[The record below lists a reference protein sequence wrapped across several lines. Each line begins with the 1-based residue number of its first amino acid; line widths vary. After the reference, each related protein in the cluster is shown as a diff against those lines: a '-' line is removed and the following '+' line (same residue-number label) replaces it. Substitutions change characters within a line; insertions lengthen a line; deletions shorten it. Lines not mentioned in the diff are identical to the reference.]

1 MPALAPRFF
10 YLPFTLKVYT
20 SLTGSAARPSVQR
33 TMHGAPDIVKRSMP
47 LNNKLLRAA
56 LISAALALMAHMSCY
71 GSAPGFDLHAHAR
84 ADAAPLADTTSAAA
98 LPDADAGSDDS
109 AAPAGS
115 SSSVDAATASD
126 DALPDADNGNYD
138 NATPTDSAG
147 SSGAPGNAATASPD
161 ALPDASAANT
171 NAFPSA
177 NPSSTASA
185 PSSDVQRVYA
195 SVAPVYALAE
205 GLLRGIDSFD
215 LRQLTQ
221 PQLDCARL
229 YELSDWDMV
238 QLSTSQLCVIWG
250 QGLESYSSTL
260 TSAQTGPA
268 VITLEDDARDF
279 AALDDELADY
289 DQYGHFSGID
299 PHSYLS
305 FGGMRDALD
314 ALCESMQ
321 ALYPAHADEFAQNA
335 ARMRAQLD
343 RALAEV
349 RPDAAPDERIAVL
362 TEGAPYTLEELG
374 MSWTYVYPREP
385 ASDVTHADLDELL
398 ARLNASDVSAVLI
411 ERQAPAALRQALE
424 QAGHSVRQVSTLMTL
439 NAPTFEE
446 YLAALQAN
454 ARAALGA

>member
-1 MPALAPRFF
+1 MPAPAPRFF

-56 LISAALALMAHMSCY
+56 LISAALALMALSCY

-84 ADAAPLADTTSAAA
+84 ADAAPAADMTNGDA
-98 LPDADAGSDDS
+98 LPDADDGSDDN

-138 NATPTDSAG
+138 NAAPTDSAG
-147 SSGAPGNAATASPD
+147 SSNVLGNTATAGGA
-161 ALPDASAANT
+161 ALPDASDDASPSASAANT
-171 NAFPSA
+171 D
-177 NPSSTASA
+177 SS

-205 GLLRGIDSFD
+205 GLLRGVDGFD

-238 QLSTSQLCVIWG
+238 QLSTSQLCIIWG
-250 QGLESYSSTL
+250 QGLESYSGTL

-279 AALDDELADY
+279 AALDEELADY

-349 RPDAAPDERIAVL
+349 RPNAAPDERIAVL
-362 TEGAPYTLEELG
+362 TEGAPYMLEELG

>member
-1 MPALAPRFF
+1 
-10 YLPFTLKVYT
+10 
-20 SLTGSAARPSVQR
+20 
-33 TMHGAPDIVKRSMP
+33 MP

-56 LISAALALMAHMSCY
+56 LIASALALMASMSCD
-71 GSAPGFDLHAHAR
+71 GCARGFDIHAHAR
-84 ADAAPLADTTSAAA
+84 ADAAPVADMTSGDA
-98 LPDADAGSDDS
+98 LPDADAGNDDN

-115 SSSVDAATASD
+115 SSSVDAATAS
-126 DALPDADNGNYD
+126 
-138 NATPTDSAG
+138 
-147 SSGAPGNAATASPD
+147 PD
-161 ALPDASAANT
+161 ALPDASAAST
-171 NAFPSA
+171 NASPSA
-177 NPSSTASA
+177 NPSNTASA

-205 GLLRGIDSFD
+205 GLLRGIDGFD

-250 QGLESYSSTL
+250 QGLESYSGTL

-299 PHSYLS
+299 PHSYMS

-321 ALYPAHADEFAQNA
+321 ALYPAHADALAQNA

-343 RALAEV
+343 EALAEV
-349 RPDAAPDERIAVL
+349 KPAAAPAAERIAVL
-362 TEGAPYTLEELG
+362 TEGAPYMLEELG
-374 MSWTYVYPREP
+374 TGWAYAYPREP

-398 ARLNASDVSAVLI
+398 ARLNAADVSAVLI
-411 ERQAPAALRQALE
+411 ERQAPAALKQALE
-424 QAGHSVRQVSTLMTL
+424 QAGHSVRQISTLITL

-446 YLAALQAN
+446 YLAALQSN
-454 ARAALGA
+454 ARAALDA

>member
-1 MPALAPRFF
+1 M
-10 YLPFTLKVYT
+10 
-20 SLTGSAARPSVQR
+20 
-33 TMHGAPDIVKRSMP
+33 
-47 LNNKLLRAA
+47 NNKLLRAA
-56 LISAALALMAHMSCY
+56 LIASALALMASMSCD
-71 GSAPGFDLHAHAR
+71 GCARGFDLHTHAR
-84 ADAAPLADTTSAAA
+84 ADAAPV
-98 LPDADAGSDDS
+98 
-109 AAPAGS
+109 
-115 SSSVDAATASD
+115 VDMTSD
-126 DALPDADNGNYD
+126 DALPDADVGNDY
-138 NATPTDSAG
+138 NAAPADSAG
-147 SSGAPGNAATASPD
+147 SSNVLGNTATASPD
-161 ALPDASAANT
+161 ALPDASAAST
-171 NAFPSA
+171 NASPSA
-177 NPSSTASA
+177 TPASTASA

-195 SVAPVYALAE
+195 SVSPVYALAE
-205 GLLRGIDSFD
+205 GLLRGIDGFD

-250 QGLESYSSTL
+250 QGLESYSGTL

-279 AALDDELADY
+279 AALDEELADY

-299 PHSYLS
+299 PHSYMS

-321 ALYPAHADEFAQNA
+321 ALYPAHADALAQSA

-343 RALAEV
+343 EALAEV
-349 RPDAAPDERIAVL
+349 KPAAAPAAERIAVL
-362 TEGAPYTLEELG
+362 TEGAPYMLEELG
-374 MSWTYVYPREP
+374 AGWAYVYPREP

-398 ARLNASDVSAVLI
+398 ARLNAADVSAVLI
-411 ERQAPAALRQALE
+411 ERQAPAALKQALE
-424 QAGHSVRQVSTLMTL
+424 QAGHSVRQISTLITL

-446 YLAALQAN
+446 YLAALQSN

>member
-1 MPALAPRFF
+1 
-10 YLPFTLKVYT
+10 
-20 SLTGSAARPSVQR
+20 
-33 TMHGAPDIVKRSMP
+33 MP

-56 LISAALALMAHMSCY
+56 LIASALALMAHMPCY
-71 GSAPGFDLHAHAR
+71 GSTRGFDLHAHAH
-84 ADAAPLADTTSAAA
+84 ADAAQAADMT
-98 LPDADAGSDDS
+98 
-109 AAPAGS
+109 
-115 SSSVDAATASD
+115 SD
-126 DALPDADNGNYD
+126 DALPDVDAGNDY
-138 NATPTDSAG
+138 NATPADSAG
-147 SSGAPGNAATASPD
+147 SSDVLGNTATVSPD

-171 NAFPSA
+171 DASPSA
-177 NPSSTASA
+177 NPSNTASA

-205 GLLRGIDSFD
+205 GLLRGIDGFD

-250 QGLESYSSTL
+250 QGLESYSGTL

-299 PHSYLS
+299 PHSYMS

-321 ALYPAHADEFAQNA
+321 ALYPAHADALAQNA

-343 RALAEV
+343 EALAEV
-349 RPDAAPDERIAVL
+349 KPAAAPAAERIAVL
-362 TEGAPYTLEELG
+362 TEGAPYMLEELG
-374 MSWTYVYPREP
+374 AGWAYVYPREP
-385 ASDVTHADLDELL
+385 ASDVIHADLDELL
-398 ARLNASDVSAVLI
+398 ARLNAADVSAVLI
-411 ERQAPAALRQALE
+411 ERQAPAALKQALE
-424 QAGHSVRQVSTLMTL
+424 QAGHSVRQISTLITL

-446 YLAALQAN
+446 YLAALQSN